1 MTVTRAKRPHFP
13 IQAVL
18 NQHVWQSQ
26 FHSRLVPNSATLFSM
41 NPFRALLVAMLL
53 IALPMQG
60 IAAYV
65 PMVACADGHAASNDG
80 HQHTAAADPAHDST
94 AHDHHQGNS
103 EPADPAGGHSC
114 CHHVVSA
121 AAPALL
127 ISTLAAPS
135 ILVAHVPLLNTLF
148 IPELP
153 QRPPRA

>member
-1 MTVTRAKRPHFP
+1 MTVTRAKSPHFP

-18 NQHVWQSQ
+18 NQHAWQSQ
-26 FHSRLVPNSATLFSM
+26 FHSRLAPNSATLFSM

-65 PMVACADGHAASNDG
+65 PMVACADAHAASNDV
-80 HQHTAAADPAHDST
+80 HPNASPADPSHDTT

-121 AAPALL
+121 AAPALQF
-127 ISTLAAPS
+127 STPATPPILAT
-135 ILVAHVPLLNTLF
+135 LVPLLNSLF